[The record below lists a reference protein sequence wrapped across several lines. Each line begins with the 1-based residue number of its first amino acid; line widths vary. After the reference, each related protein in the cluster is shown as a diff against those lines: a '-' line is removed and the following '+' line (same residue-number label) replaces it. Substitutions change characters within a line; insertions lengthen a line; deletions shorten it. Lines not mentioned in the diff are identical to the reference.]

1 MKTLSLCTL
10 FFLLIAFKS
19 EAICTYT
26 AIQNGNWGNPS
37 TWQKTN
43 CAAGTP
49 NIPSDYSEI
58 IIPSSITVTVND
70 MYDLFGAGIIVQ
82 GHLYF
87 VSGKKIDLDCNSYLD
102 VQPGGYLSGA
112 SNGSKIEYCDN
123 GFVWTGNDPKNG
135 PFLIGNLPIP
145 LPVSLSKFNLGEN
158 PTGIELNWSTSSE
171 QNNAYFEILHS
182 YDALTWDYVGKI
194 MGAGNSQVETRYSYY
209 FPTEQ
214 KGIHYFRLK
223 QTDTDGKATSS
234 EIKSILFQYATETEI
249 YPNPA
254 NQITTLQFGKANNRQ
269 IQLFNTAGVLLENLE
284 SSEDTYHLQTAPYEN
299 GMYLLFIDGAFFT
312 KLIIQH

>member
-19 EAICTYT
+19 EATCTYT
-26 AIQNGNWGNPS
+26 AVQNGDWGNPS

-43 CAAGTP
+43 CAAGSP
-49 NIPSDYSEI
+49 SIPSNYSEI
-58 IIPSSITVTVND
+58 IIPSSITVTVNN
-70 MYDLFGAGIIVQ
+70 MYPLNGVGILVY
-82 GHLYF
+82 GHLF
-87 VSGKKIDLDCNSYLD
+87 FISGKKIELDCNSYLD
-102 VQPGGYLSGA
+102 IPPGGYLSGE
-112 SNGSKIEYCDN
+112 SNGAKI
-123 GFVWTGNDPKNG
+123 GFCGDWVWSGSTSESG
-135 PFLIGNLPIP
+135 PYSIGILPLPIT
-145 LPVSLSKFNLGEN
+145 LSTFNISESEN
-158 PTGIELNWSTSSE
+158 TSGIDLYWSTSSE

-182 YDALTWDYVGKI
+182 YDALSWDYVGKI
-194 MGAGNSQVETRYSYY
+194 MGVGNSQVETRYSYH

-254 NQITTLQFGKANNRQ
+254 NQITTLQFDKANNRQ

-284 SSEDTYHLQTAPYEN
+284 SSEDMYHLQTAPYEN
-299 GMYLLFIDGAFFT
+299 GIYLLFIDGAFFT